1 MVGRA
6 KYRNHFG
13 ASRHLPE
20 NLKAGTPE
28 IPWPKVAG
36 IGNILRHDYMDV
48 ARDVLWQ
55 VVHDNLPP
63 LEKVCRIELA
73 RT

>member
-1 MVGRA
+1 
-6 KYRNHFG
+6 
-13 ASRHLPE
+13 
-20 NLKAGTPE
+20 LKAGTPE